1 MASGL
6 TGAPAPPSLSP
17 PVGEALP
24 PGHTNTHTPP
34 PPPLII
40 CQGKERLPSRTP
52 PSPLLPRSGQHH
64 APGCDWYGL
73 VGFSVFL
80 HLTCHCHS
88 PTWMEHLLPNRGSN
102 QRSDGLHKET
112 SPLFSHYAGTRR

>member
-40 CQGKERLPSRTP
+40 CQGKERLPSRTFP
-52 PSPLLPRSGQHH
+52 VPSPARQWSAH
-64 APGCDWYGL
+64 APAVTGMAWWD
-73 VGFSVFL
+73 FL
-80 HLTCHCHS
+80 SFCT
-88 PTWMEHLLPNRGSN
+88 
-102 QRSDGLHKET
+102 
-112 SPLFSHYAGTRR
+112 